1 MRTTL
6 RLDEELMGQAKA
18 LAARQRRTLTSVV
31 EEAIRR
37 LLHDS
42 NQPGRRG
49 RVDLPV
55 SSARGGPQPG
65 IDLDDS
71 ATLFDRLDDTG
82 AAG

>member
-6 RLDEELMGQAKA
+6 RLDEDLMGQAKA

-42 NQPGRRG
+42 SQPERRG
-49 RVDLPV
+49 RVDLPI
-55 SSARGGPQPG
+55 SGARGGPQPG
-65 IDLDDS
+65 VDLDDS
-71 ATLFDRLDDTG
+71 ATLLDRMDDTG